1 MDDMFYNNIP
11 TSAVP
16 FHTYHNFTLPL
27 QVTPF
32 NGATI
37 EETVEFFKRTIF
49 DAILSIDTAN
59 KRYLI
64 EFYQGNT
71 KLGETAYSLPNP
83 PHYHHLALTEELFG
97 EITILY
103 PTLEAGSETEGA
115 NAELKIHAIDIS

>member
-11 TSAVP
+11 ASTVP
-16 FHTYHNFTLPL
+16 FHTYHDFTLPL

-37 EETVEFFKRTIF
+37 EETVDFFKRTIF
-49 DAILSIDTAN
+49 DAILTIDTTN

-97 EITILY
+97 EITIPY
-103 PTLEAGSETEGA
+103 PTLEAGSETQGT

>member
-11 TSAVP
+11 ASAVP
-16 FHTYHNFTLPL
+16 LHTYNDFTVPL

-32 NGATI
+32 NGCSI

-49 DAILSIDTAN
+49 DAILTIDTTN

-97 EITILY
+97 EITIPY
-103 PTLEAGSETEGA
+103 PTLEAGLETEGA

>member
-11 TSAVP
+11 ASAVP
-16 FHTYHNFTLPL
+16 LHTCNDFTVPL

-32 NGATI
+32 NGCSI

-49 DAILSIDTAN
+49 DAILTIDTTN

-97 EITILY
+97 EITIPY
-103 PTLEAGSETEGA
+103 PTLEAGSDTEGA

>member
-11 TSAVP
+11 PSAVP
-16 FHTYHNFTLPL
+16 LHTYNDFPLPL

-32 NGATI
+32 NGCSI

-49 DAILSIDTAN
+49 DAILTIDTTN

-97 EITILY
+97 EITIPY